1 MSTQRMPQHVVV
13 VPRNGY
19 ANRLQAWACA
29 SVFADDV
36 GADLAVLWE
45 PEAVAAAT
53 LDDLFEVSPGQS
65 TVVTSQWFRERFGQ
79 RHEDLPRYLSV
90 DPSHDV
96 VVLAG
101 HDRGEQAFM
110 SELSTLMNSG
120 SARRTLVIIAGGLF
134 SLPNSQ
140 NLVKR
145 RADFYRDIF
154 WSSAV
159 EERTTQARKGRSEYV
174 ALHVR
179 HTDRSR
185 EAPTDHAVHAALKSM
200 LRETGLRDLYIAA
213 DTAAAAWDWQSRA
226 QLLGYEPWTMPNLDR
241 DRATSAGGIDALAE
255 WRLLGGSRG
264 IVYPAASTYSTE
276 AAVASGSAESA
287 WGLRASPGLQVVR
300 AARDLAT
307 SVLTWPHRRGGTP

>member
-1 MSTQRMPQHVVV
+1 MSAQGMLQHVVV

-29 SVFADDV
+29 SIFADDV
-36 GADLAVLWE
+36 GAELSVLWE

-53 LDDLFEVSPGQS
+53 LDDLFQVPPRQS
-65 TVVTSQWFRERFGQ
+65 TVVTSQWFRERFGR

-90 DPSHDV
+90 DRSHDV

-110 SELSTLMNSG
+110 SDLSSLMDSG
-120 SARRTLVIIAGGLF
+120 SAPRTLVIIAGGLF
-134 SLPNSQ
+134 SLPKTQ
-140 NLVKR
+140 NLAKR
-145 RADFYRDIF
+145 RADFYRDID

-159 EERTTQARKGRSEYV
+159 EDRTTQARKGRSEYV

-185 EAPTDHAVHAALKSM
+185 EAPTDRAVQAALVTM
-200 LRETGLRDLYIAA
+200 LRETGLRDLYVAA
-213 DTAAAAWDWQSRA
+213 DTAAAALDWQSRA
-226 QLLGYEPWTMPNLDR
+226 QLLGYEPWTMPHLDR

-255 WRLLGGSRG
+255 WCVLGGSRG
-264 IVYPAASTYSTE
+264 IVHPAASSYSSE
-276 AAVASGSAESA
+276 AAVASGFLASVR
-287 WGLRASPGLQVVR
+287 GVNASPGLQRAR

-307 SVLTWPHRRGGTP
+307 SVLTWPSRRFGNS